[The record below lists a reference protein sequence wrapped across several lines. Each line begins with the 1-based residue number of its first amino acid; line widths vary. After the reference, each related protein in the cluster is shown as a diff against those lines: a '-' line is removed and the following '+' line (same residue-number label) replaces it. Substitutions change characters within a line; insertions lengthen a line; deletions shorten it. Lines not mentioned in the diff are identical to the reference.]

1 MTYPINSQSQQI
13 PGYSGI
19 TINITNPNIS
29 SGPQNHQCPP
39 PPNPQCLAGQGC
51 YISNPIYQYPVANNV
66 GQGYLLPVQQN
77 GYDIA
82 QLPQS
87 NLLPAQNGSGIV
99 QSNQSNLP
107 PVQSGYGLNQSGQ
120 AQLPQ
125 ELNQVPTQPNRQGQ
139 QAYPAEYYINNYNY
153 VQNEKASQVPQKSE
167 VLEVQDVT
175 PIEEPVSK
183 DVVPVV
189 EENAL
194 AQVQV
199 EEQEPDLTSSKNII
213 TDLDTRLAEQKELEK
228 NGKKTRVIALTN
240 EYIMS
245 LENYLNNPNTEVR
258 LMAAKEI
265 LTRLDEDKDRFDDAA
280 LNALLNKML
289 QDPEK
294 LVRVAALSA
303 FTSELASG
311 NDYTVKLLNDI
322 QTNPNADKE
331 DVVDAANILLK
342 MSASTEVKYLPQEQN
357 QQVVVDQKVK

>member
-66 GQGYLLPVQQN
+66 GQGYLPPVQQN

-99 QSNQSNLP
+99 QSHQSNLP
-107 PVQSGYGLNQSGQ
+107 PVQSGYGLNQSDQ

-153 VQNEKASQVPQKSE
+153 VQNEKASQAPQKTE
-167 VLEVQDVT
+167 VVEVQDVT
-175 PIEEPVSK
+175 PIEEPASK

-322 QTNPNADKE
+322 QANPNADKE